1 LSDIY
6 NGEVL
11 NGWLLD
17 CLPRFWLLHF
27 WKQSGN
33 ILIGV
38 LRILQLY
45 VLFKPMRI
53 KTDVEH

>member
-1 LSDIY
+1 MQQIMEQSFRIKAVILKESIGVLSDIY

-27 WKQSGN
+27 
-33 ILIGV
+33 
-38 LRILQLY
+38 
-45 VLFKPMRI
+45 
-53 KTDVEH
+53 